1 MSPWQAPV
9 DPVRITFV
17 NRHYEDG
24 RHILNADRLKRQIM
38 RMPAVQARLGNVEVD
53 VVYLE
58 GTLRYVWVAGRPA
71 GRPEAS

>member
-1 MSPWQAPV
+1 MHVAQAPT

-24 RHILNADRLKRQIM
+24 RHILNADRLKKQIM
-38 RMPAVQARLGNVEVD
+38 SLPGLNSKLGRIEVD

-58 GTLRYVWVAGRPA
+58 GSLRCRL
-71 GRPEAS
+71 ASQAS